1 MRKKRGFTLAE
12 LLSVLLI
19 IGSAAGI
26 AVLAV
31 QDSPARERR
40 IILNEAKDFC
50 SWIKRRMALAA
61 RESVEFRVALTQNM
75 DRSYDVTVIWLGG
88 AKNLLHEAYSF
99 EDAALAYEGASE
111 LIFSGR
117 WFTLTPAATFIV
129 KSRKRPEI
137 RFFITIAGTGYVDIK
152 DKL

>member
-1 MRKKRGFTLAE
+1 M
-12 LLSVLLI
+12 LLI

-50 SWIKRRMALAA
+50 SWIKHRMALAA
-61 RESVEFRVALTQNM
+61 RESVEFNVKIT
-75 DRSYDVTVIWLGG
+75 DDVFHNFEVTIEWLGG
-88 AKNLLHEAYSF
+88 SKRLQHEVYSF
-99 EDAALAYEGASE
+99 EDAALAYEGVSE